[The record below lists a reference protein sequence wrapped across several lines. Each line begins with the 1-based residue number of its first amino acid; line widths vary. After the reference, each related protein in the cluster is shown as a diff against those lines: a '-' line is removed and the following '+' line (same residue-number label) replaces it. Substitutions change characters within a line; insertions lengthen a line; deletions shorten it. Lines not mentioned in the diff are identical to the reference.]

1 MENQSFW
8 LADIGDHN
16 VTVSYINVDQ
26 GATKVN
32 SIGPP
37 CPWDESNPESFNTA
51 LDQSLSESAISAN
64 LSQDAEPNVVAIIV
78 PPFWVGSDGKII
90 SPKRKLLESMFKR
103 LELKPMGFIANDEA
117 IVEAANIADGFPA
130 SFVLVNISA
139 TDLVVSLTYLG
150 KITERIHRDL
160 AGTFDPE
167 LLESAILEFKS
178 ESALPP
184 QIILF
189 GQVDE
194 AIFESVKNYSWIG
207 KKNVETFLHFPD
219 VKIHTSSELIQIFTH
234 AITSQFSTPVNS
246 PPLPKPV
253 DLEPEIEVSIP
264 EVEVEISPEV
274 GRNLPIELSEVS
286 PSELGFTNEIS
297 QDEAN
302 VESVEESNFTV
313 PESFPEII
321 ETINEP
327 VIVKKNNPKISLPK
341 ISFNFQQFIL
351 YPIIFSPILILIP
364 FFFSTAHITLYL
376 TPYQFNKTISATF
389 DPQAQSIDFTKKII
403 PINRQEFT
411 VSTSSTIAT
420 TGQKTIGD
428 KAKGEITI
436 FNNQDKVQNIPSG
449 TVLIDSQGDKYQIDN
464 NLQVPIRKLDLTQGI
479 ITLGQVKATAT
490 AADIGPEYNLAK
502 DAAIHFKDFAESL
515 LVAKAN
521 DNFVGGSKKQINAV
535 SAAEKSQ
542 LDTKITTDIN
552 LAVKSKLDSEIA
564 KNSNIIRDTVQI
576 QKGHI
581 DYNREIGEE
590 ADQLTG
596 TAISKVYVFFLDSS
610 KKIDLINDV
619 LASETGYSD
628 SIIDASQFNFS
639 ITPSKASIDK
649 ISGQLTISGTAL
661 PKVDSASIIKML
673 SGKFQNQAIKI
684 IKNNIP
690 RVYNYSLT
698 TNFAFLKAI
707 NPLPLRLKNIII
719 DFK

>member
-8 LADIGDHN
+8 LADIGDHT
-16 VTVSYINVDQ
+16 VTVAYINVDNGVSQ
-26 GATKVN
+26 VV

-90 SPKRKLLESMFKR
+90 SSKRKLLESMFKK

-117 IVEAANIADGFPA
+117 IVEAANVADGFPA

-139 TDLVVSLTYLG
+139 TNLVVSLTYLG
-150 KITERIHRDL
+150 KIIERIHQDL

-167 LLESAILEFKS
+167 LLESAITQFKS

-207 KKNVETFLHFPD
+207 KKNIETFLHFPD
-219 VKIHTSSELIQIFTH
+219 VKIYNSSELTQIFTH
-234 AITSQFSTPVNS
+234 AITSQFSTPVSS
-246 PPLPKPV
+246 PPIPKPIN
-253 DLEPEIEVSIP
+253 LEPEIEVSIP
-264 EVEVEISPEV
+264 EVEVEVSPEV
-274 GRNLPIELSEVS
+274 SRNLPIELSEVS

-302 VESVEESNFTV
+302 GEPVEESNFIV

-341 ISFNFQQFIL
+341 ISFNFQKLFL
-351 YPIIFSPILILIP
+351 YPIICSPILILIP

-376 TPYQFNKTISATF
+376 TPYQFNKTITATF
-389 DPQAQSIDFTKKII
+389 DPQAQAIDFTKKII
-403 PINRQEFT
+403 PINRQDFT
-411 VSTSSTIAT
+411 INTSSTIAT

-436 FNNQDKVQNIPSG
+436 FNNQEKVQNLPSG

-464 NLQVPIRKLDLTQGI
+464 NLQVPARKLDLTQGI

-490 AADIGPEYNLAK
+490 AADIGPEYNLSK
-502 DAAIHFKDFAESL
+502 DTPIHFKDFAESL

-521 DNFVGGSKKQINAV
+521 DNFTGGSKKQINAV
-535 SAAEKSQ
+535 SAVDKSQ
-542 LDTKITTDIN
+542 LDAKITADIN
-552 LAVKSKLDSEIA
+552 VAVKSRLDSEIA

-581 DYNREIGEE
+581 DYNREVGEE

-596 TAISKVYVFFLDSS
+596 TDVSKVYVFFLDPS
-610 KKIDLINDV
+610 KKTDLINNV
-619 LASETGYSD
+619 LSTEPGYSD
-628 SIIDASQFNFS
+628 STIDTTQFNFS
-639 ITPSKASIDK
+639 ITPSKASVDK

-661 PKVDSASIIKML
+661 PKVDSTSIIKML

-684 IKNNIP
+684 IKNDIP

-719 DFK
+719 EFK